1 MTIPGQTFTIPE
13 NGLGLSVPASTT
25 PLVLGTASAGTL
37 STLYTITSKNMAV
50 STFGQ
55 GPLPEAVC
63 KVLDDA
69 GGPVLA
75 MRLTGGVAAS
85 CGAVTPARV
94 GASTGTVTVGAQ
106 VPYDAYEV
114 IIEIV
119 TTGTLGAGE
128 FKYSLDDGRTYSE
141 NILIPAG
148 PGTYAIPSTN
158 ITATFVPNAGPV
170 FFQDGDTHSFDCVAP
185 YYTTANL
192 STAQTALNAISATT
206 EWAFVLLTGQPASA
220 ADGATMF
227 AAVETHAAT
236 MATAK
241 RFVRW
246 IMDAGKGVVADTQT
260 AFAAVSDPRV
270 CVCYGSADMN
280 SGKPIAGWG
289 TPMLPIAYAIAGRAA
304 ASLISTDLARVAS
317 GALNGIVA
325 ISHDEYALQNLDNY
339 RLTTLRTWPGRAGFY
354 VTNCRLK
361 SDAGSDFAYWQHG
374 RVIDT
379 ACTTTNGFQALFI
392 GVGVRTNTDG
402 TIDARDKARFET
414 RGTDQLANVLTQPAN
429 AEGTRGHCSAF
440 SYIIDDTNDLADT
453 ETLIS
458 EVSVRPL
465 GYPKFITTTVG
476 FDMQAGVE
484 E

>member
-13 NGLGLSVPASTT
+13 NGLGLSAPAVTT
-25 PLVLGTASAGTL
+25 PLVLGTGSAGTL
-37 STLYTITSKNMAV
+37 STLYTITSKNQCVA
-50 STFGQ
+50 TFGQ
-55 GPLPEAVC
+55 GPISEAIC
-63 KVLDDA
+63 HILDEA
-69 GGPVLA
+69 GGPVLG
-75 MRLTGGVAAS
+75 MRLTGSVAGAA
-85 CGAVTPARV
+85 GAVTAHATGTGTITV
-94 GASTGTVTVGAQ
+94 AGAS
-106 VPYDAYEV
+106 YDDYEV
-114 IIEIV
+114 IVEIV
-119 TTGTLGAGE
+119 TAGTLATAE

-141 NILIPAG
+141 VILVPAG

-158 ITATFVPNAGPV
+158 LTLTFVPGAGPS
-170 FFQDGDTHSFDCVAP
+170 FFALGDWHEFNCTAP
-185 YYTTANL
+185 YYSTANL
-192 STAQTALNAISATT
+192 ATAVTALGAVSATT
-206 EWAFVLLTGQPASA
+206 QWAFVLLTGRPATG

-246 IMDAGKGVVADTQT
+246 IMDAGKGDVATTQT
-260 AFAAVSDPRV
+260 AFAAVSDARV
-270 CVCYGSADMN
+270 CVTYGMCDVA
-280 SGKPIAGWG
+280 SGKPIAGWA
-289 TPMLPIAYAIAGRAA
+289 TPMLPLANSVASRAA

-317 GALNGIVA
+317 GSLLGVVA
-325 ISHDEYALQNLDNY
+325 ISHDEYALQSIDNY
-339 RLTTLRTWPGRAGFY
+339 RLTTARTWPGRSGFY
-354 VTNCRLK
+354 LTNGRLK
-361 SDAGSDFAYWQHG
+361 SEAGSDFTYWQHG

-379 ACTTTNGFQALFI
+379 ACTTTNGFQAEFI

-402 TIDARDKARFET
+402 TIDLRDKARFET
-414 RGTDQLANVLTQPAN
+414 KGTDQLSAVLTQPSN

-440 SYIIDDTNDLADT
+440 SYTIDHTNDLAGT

-476 FDMQAGVE
+476 FDMTAGVE